1 MPTNTSSSNNSS
13 EKLTTIADFYQYL
26 DGLFDLDDTDS
37 DTLFSGGYL
46 RGLFSLVA
54 TGFGDES
61 QAITS
66 ALVAGVNEKLTQAKT
81 ELSPQDHAIVTNF
94 WLKVQQRFP
103 L

>member
-1 MPTNTSSSNNSS
+1 MPKNTSSSTHSS
-13 EKLTTIADFYQYL
+13 EQLTTIADFYLYL
-26 DGLFDLDDTDS
+26 DGLFELDYADS

-54 TGFGDES
+54 TEFGDES

-94 WLKVQQRFP
+94 WLEIQQRFSI
-103 L
+103 

>member
-1 MPTNTSSSNNSS
+1 MSNNSNNS
-13 EKLTTIADFYQYL
+13 NIASNLLTSVADFYQYL

-37 DTLFSGGYL
+37 DTLFAGGYL
-46 RGLFSLVA
+46 RGLLSLVA
-54 TGFGDES
+54 TKFGDES
-61 QAITS
+61 QAISS
-66 ALVAGVNEKLTQAKT
+66 ALIEEVNEKITQAKT